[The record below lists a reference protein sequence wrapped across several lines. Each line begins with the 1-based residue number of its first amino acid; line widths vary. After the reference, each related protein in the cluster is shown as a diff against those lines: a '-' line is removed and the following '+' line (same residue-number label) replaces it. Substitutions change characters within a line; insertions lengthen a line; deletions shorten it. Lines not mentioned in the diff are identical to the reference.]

1 MSQAIWNWGI
11 LGPGHIAGVFA
22 AALSGV
28 ETARLKA
35 VGSRSLKRAED
46 FAAKYQFETA
56 YGSYAALAADPA
68 VDVVYIS
75 SPMSCHAEHIRLCLE
90 NGKHVLCEKTV
101 TLNAAQWKEL
111 ACLAR
116 EKQLFLMEAMWTKC
130 LPAFQQ
136 AVKWVQEGRIGTVR
150 LVKAEMSLVL
160 RDPNPRLISREL
172 GGGALLDV
180 GVYPL
185 AVATAC
191 LGYRPQEVKTCAY
204 IGRTGVDYDA
214 AILLQYPDAYAALTI
229 GFDLECRNDAIVV
242 GETGRIVFDPEFWR
256 AESVKLYDRNGGILD
271 VFCQPHP
278 INGYEYEISE
288 VHRALDAGRLES
300 RLIPQRD
307 TLATMRLLDACR
319 AQWGLYY
326 DEETLKSSGNE

>member
-1 MSQAIWNWGI
+1 MDKV
-11 LGPGHIAGVFA
+11 P
-22 AALSGV
+22 
-28 ETARLKA
+28 ARLSAGGQVGAGRTYRYSA
-35 VGSRSLKRAED
+35 VGQGRNVFGSARPQSAPD
-46 FAAKYQFETA
+46 FQRT
-56 YGSYAALAADPA
+56 
-68 VDVVYIS
+68 
-75 SPMSCHAEHIRLCLE
+75 
-90 NGKHVLCEKTV
+90 
-101 TLNAAQWKEL
+101 
-111 ACLAR
+111 
-116 EKQLFLMEAMWTKC
+116 
-130 LPAFQQ
+130 
-136 AVKWVQEGRIGTVR
+136 GRRCSVGC
-150 LVKAEMSLVL
+150 
-160 RDPNPRLISREL
+160 
-172 GGGALLDV
+172 

-191 LGYRPQEVKTCAY
+191 MGYRPQEVKTCAY